1 MPRYPGPQ
9 EREHYEYIS
18 NEGKIIHKQS
28 GEPPDTSRVPKGTKW
43 IFVMSTA
50 KRLYSGKNGV
60 DLKEVEVP
68 SSTKED
74 YNEDPLP
81 NIHKTLL
88 RPSILHK

>member
-1 MPRYPGPQ
+1 
-9 EREHYEYIS
+9 
-18 NEGKIIHKQS
+18 
-28 GEPPDTSRVPKGTKW
+28 
-43 IFVMSTA
+43 MSTA

>member
-1 MPRYPGPQ
+1 
-9 EREHYEYIS
+9 
-18 NEGKIIHKQS
+18 
-28 GEPPDTSRVPKGTKW
+28 
-43 IFVMSTA
+43 MSTA
-50 KRLYSGKNGV
+50 KRLYSGKNG
-60 DLKEVEVP
+60 VP